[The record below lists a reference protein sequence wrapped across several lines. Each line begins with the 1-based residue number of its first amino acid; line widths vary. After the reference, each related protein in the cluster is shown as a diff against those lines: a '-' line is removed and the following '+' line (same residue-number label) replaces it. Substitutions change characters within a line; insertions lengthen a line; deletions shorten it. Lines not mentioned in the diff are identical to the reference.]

1 MRGGVLDDSERS
13 LSHALTQYVSA
24 DELWRVVVR
33 EMERF
38 VVVVLLLYCC
48 FTSTVNI

>member
-1 MRGGVLDDSERS
+1 MLDDSERS